1 MSRKY
6 INELLKRLNI
16 LEVMTM
22 LRRGS
27 VIMEFRKMDDQVAD
41 IFTLGLIKDHLVKN
55 MYGLLV
61 A

>member
-1 MSRKY
+1 M
-6 INELLKRLNI
+6 LKRGN
-16 LEVMTM
+16 
-22 LRRGS
+22 
-27 VIMEFRKMDDQVAD
+27 VIMKFWKMDDQVAD